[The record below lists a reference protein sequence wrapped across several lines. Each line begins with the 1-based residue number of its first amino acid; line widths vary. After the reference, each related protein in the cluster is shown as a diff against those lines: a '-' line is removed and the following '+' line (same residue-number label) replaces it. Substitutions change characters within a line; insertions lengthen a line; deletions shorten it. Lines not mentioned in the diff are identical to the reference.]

1 MISVGLKT
9 ILLLQ
14 VMLMGMGS
22 LTGIAKLEV
31 YAWYAVIF
39 NLVNFIVYMTFFPS
53 GLSLILELMYCHD
66 GRPRWN
72 VKVSTYTPVK
82 MQINSVVVWALST
95 SITYLLQIA
104 GFILFGSFCPDH
116 FRYDCKTPLKFKNPH
131 RKTSFRNFELESP
144 IFAQLR
150 PNKQSSAMIIR

>member
-1 MISVGLKT
+1 MMIYILKSMRNDFVSALGIIT

-72 VKVSTYTPVK
+72 VKVSTYTPAVK
-82 MQINSVVVWALST
+82 MQINSVCGCMGTFSVVLTRFQLPGLS
-95 SITYLLQIA
+95 
-104 GFILFGSFCPDH
+104 
-116 FRYDCKTPLKFKNPH
+116 
-131 RKTSFRNFELESP
+131 
-144 IFAQLR
+144 
-150 PNKQSSAMIIR
+150 